1 MALATL
7 SVAGGASAPVQTYD
21 QRTQEFIGTL
31 TVSAPT
37 DTYPVG
43 GFALDSVLLA
53 ALLPTS
59 NRAPLYVSVMG
70 SGSGYIYQ
78 RIPSTGKLMVLQIPP
93 NGSLTTAAPL
103 QQYPS
108 SAVSGIWA
116 DVLTFRAVYL
126 RNAS

>member
-7 SVAGGASAPVQTYD
+7 SVAVGFTQTND
-21 QRTQEFIGTL
+21 QRTQSFFGTL

-43 GFALDSVLLA
+43 GFVLDSVLQA
-53 ALLPTS
+53 ALMPTS
-59 NRAPLYVSVMG
+59 NQAPLRVSVSSG
-70 SGSGYIYQ
+70 KGSGYIYQ
-78 RIPSTGKLMVLQIPP
+78 RIPSTGRLMVLQVPP

-116 DVLTFRAVYL
+116 DTIGFEAIYL
-126 RNAS
+126 RNA

>member
-1 MALATL
+1 MAIATL
-7 SVAGGASAPVQTYD
+7 SVKAGFTQSND
-21 QRTQEFIGTL
+21 QRTQSFWGTL

-37 DTYPVG
+37 DIYPAG
-43 GFALDSVLLA
+43 GFALDSVLQA
-53 ALLPTS
+53 ALLPTTNS
-59 NRAPLYVSVMG
+59 APLTVQVNG

-78 RIPSTGKLMVLQIPP
+78 RIPSTGKLMVLQVPP

-116 DVLTFRAVYL
+116 DTISFEAVYL
-126 RNAS
+126 RNA